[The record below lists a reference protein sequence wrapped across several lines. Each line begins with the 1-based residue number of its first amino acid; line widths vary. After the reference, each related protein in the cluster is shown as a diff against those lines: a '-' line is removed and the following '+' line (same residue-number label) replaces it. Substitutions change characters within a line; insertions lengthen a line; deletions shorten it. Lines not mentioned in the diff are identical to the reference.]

1 MRKNN
6 IIKINGRHYDA
17 DSGALITPA
26 VADVAATP
34 GAGHLVHDVIKPP
47 EAATR
52 RSPQPAKTLMRT
64 SVKKPARP
72 AGKPLRAQSQ
82 VDAAGVSFSAPQP
95 VLGVTDTK
103 RLQHAKQITKSDLI
117 SRFGAPVKTGAA
129 PAAATPAAGDPVTVP
144 ANPDLLQHALEQA
157 TSHKQPPLKHVRRD
171 TRKRRVATTAAVAV
185 VAIGLLALFTTQNLN
200 SVRLQ
205 VASAKAGFSAALPGY
220 KPSGFRLGQLSYSAG
235 VVAFNYVSN
244 SDQDRRFLV
253 IEKASSWDS
262 QALRDSFVVPTA
274 GQNYQTVQAAGQ
286 TYYLYGS
293 QNVTWVSGG
302 VWYQVQSKDALG
314 NQQLIVLAK
323 SL

>member
-1 MRKNN
+1 MSKSN

-17 DSGALITPA
+17 DSGELITTTA
-26 VADVAATP
+26 AATP
-34 GAGHLVHDVIKPP
+34 AAGHVVHDVIKPP
-47 EAATR
+47 EAAGR

-64 SVKKPARP
+64 SVKKPASS
-72 AGKPLRAQSQ
+72 AGKPLRVQAQ
-82 VDAAGVSFSAPQP
+82 VDAAAVSFSAPQP
-95 VLGVTDTK
+95 VLGPTDTK
-103 RLQHAKQITKSDLI
+103 RLQHAKRVAKSDLI
-117 SRFGAPVKTGAA
+117 SRFGAPVKSGAATSALA
-129 PAAATPAAGDPVTVP
+129 PAAAEPAAPN
-144 ANPDLLQHALEQA
+144 ANADLLQHGLEQA
-157 TSHKQPPLKHVRRD
+157 TSHQQPALKHVRRD
-171 TRKRRVATTAAVAV
+171 TRKRRVTTTAAVAAGV
-185 VAIGLLALFTTQNLN
+185 VALLALFTTQNLN

-205 VASAKAGFSAALPGY
+205 MASAKAGFSAALPGY

-262 QALRDSFVVPTA
+262 QALRDSFVVPTV
-274 GQNYQTVQAAGQ
+274 GQNYQAVQAAGQ

-293 QNVTWVSGG
+293 QSVTWVSGG

-314 NQQLIVLAK
+314 NQQLIDLAK